1 MACCGTSSR
10 WGYSKRHPC
19 GRPTAPTSWA
29 LLPFPSPAGAPGT
42 PTSSAPL
49 RPGFS
54 ARRGRCRRR
63 RRFCKLRPP
72 GSSPIRLP
80 PPPPLAAAVLSHGPP
95 PSAPSRARA
104 GFATRSA
111 PSPRFT
117 APARGAAPPTRPRV
131 GLVCAGVESAPPLRA
146 RRTSL
151 TAVQTL
157 CAAAAPT
164 QPSLAF
170 KTRPK
175 AVKPI
180 RSLQLLGLKCTVG
193 YVPPCGRRPQGMET
207 NQRSEPRSVLNF
219 SYKSALR
226 QGQPISVA
234 GVGQPLRLRSRLR
247 KHSVCCTWSV
257 PSWSSFARAAVL
269 VLGSRWAAPA
279 QCAFVR
285 DPPGLCEKDRV
296 QLGAFDAVLLP
307 SAFRSGLS
315 AVPAPASIALLRG
328 QKCTTTPGFT
338 KNYLR
343 SLFFAAVLK
352 IESRTLHVV
361 DFLPLGC
368 TPA

>member
-1 MACCGTSSR
+1 MPVVACCGTSSR
-10 WGYSKRHPC
+10 WG
-19 GRPTAPTSWA
+19 
-29 LLPFPSPAGAPGT
+29 
-42 PTSSAPL
+42 SSAPL